1 MFSVQVTK
9 ELKAMDTS
17 ARHVVVGKLAE
28 SAKLVVHAMAAAA
41 PAEAPSAQAPSA
53 QALPPPGDKSAKK
66 SK

>member
-1 MFSVQVTK
+1 
-9 ELKAMDTS
+9 MDTS

-53 QALPPPGDKSAKK
+53 QAPSAQALPPPGDKSSKKAK
-66 SK
+66 